1 MAFDDYADLVRF
13 VYDWQTS
20 IAGILALAGG
30 VLAYRAGVRQAKET
44 RDAAD
49 RQILALQEQNADLK
63 RAEQRRLAQESLN
76 AARVLYASMG
86 SVAGVISSVRSALI
100 DNPDGLINEQA
111 ANTLRSMI
119 EKYNFDYLREKV
131 GNFDNEGLVIG
142 FQVLERSIDQLRA
155 QKGAIHSGQFMA
167 ELDNLWK
174 QVKDLQTNT
183 LEEFERAKT
192 VLSGDELPTHQGW
205 PNLDDQ

>member
-142 FQVLERSIDQLRA
+142 FQVLERSIAQLRA
-155 QKGAIHSGQFMA
+155 QRGAIHCGQFRA

-174 QVKDLQTNT
+174 QVKNLQTDT

-205 PNLDDQ
+205 PNLDNQ